1 MAGETLKPTLYQI
14 YYHSSQLGNLFP
26 FAEPVFNSQLTV
38 FFENSVIRTVVLRS
52 EAPKIGIGSP
62 ALRQK
67 INSGIPMRQE
77 FTQEVLEW
85 DYDVL
90 SFTRKQVDHYMLAK
104 MDNWHPGS
112 REILNLIFE
121 RIGQKTFYGRSE
133 PKTPIYQNAFMAT
146 SEIYKAYV
154 TECLIPAM
162 TVMEEDDEV
171 RARCYEDSQYY
182 KLKTD
187 PEYPKLIKAQLGM
200 DYVPLHTFLCERM
213 FSCWINGKKLNIRY
227 L

>member
-1 MAGETLKPTLYQI
+1 MAGETLKPTLFQI
-14 YYHSSQLGNLFP
+14 YFNESQLSNLFP
-26 FAEPVFNSQLTV
+26 FAKPFFNSQLTV
-38 FFENSVIRTVVLRS
+38 FFENSVIRTIVLRS
-52 EAPKIGIGSP
+52 EAPKIGVCSW

-67 INSGIPMRQE
+67 INNGIPMRQE
-77 FTQEVLEW
+77 FTEEVINW

-90 SFTRKQVDHYMLAK
+90 SFTRKMPDHFMLTK

-112 REILNLIFE
+112 REILNMIFE
-121 RIGQKTFYGRSE
+121 RIGQKTFTDRRE
-133 PKTPIYQNAFMAT
+133 PKVPIYQNAFMAT

-162 TVMEEDDEV
+162 TVMEEDEEV
-171 RARCYEDSQYY
+171 RKRCYEDSQYY

-187 PEYPKLIKAQLGM
+187 PEYPKLIKSQLGM

-213 FSCWINGKKLNIRY
+213 FSCWINDKKLNIKY